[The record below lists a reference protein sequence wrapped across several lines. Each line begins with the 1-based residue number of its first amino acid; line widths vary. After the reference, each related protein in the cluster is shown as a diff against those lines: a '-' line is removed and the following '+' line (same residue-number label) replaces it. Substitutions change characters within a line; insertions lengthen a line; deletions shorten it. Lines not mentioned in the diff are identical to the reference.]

1 LILFNHKNGGIMK
14 SAVFSNGSDT
24 YQVANIIYAGPVS
37 EVPQE
42 KRKGESSHSFRMITT
57 QGTVYCYY
65 KSKESAKNSVGA
77 LKAMMESLKEN
88 VFKSG
93 ADWFD
98 TKKVVSFGHVIKLKN
113 TKDSQT
119 HAFLVIIDTADKNHN
134 QIWLTYKS
142 EDHAEKARKALYA
155 AIHSVNKIP
164 YVPEENNEGK
174 QPAETECCTEMV

>member
-1 LILFNHKNGGIMK
+1 MK

-37 EVPQE
+37 EIPQE
-42 KRKGESSHSFRMITT
+42 KRKGESTHSFRMITT

-65 KSKESAKNSVGA
+65 KSIESAKNSVGA
-77 LKAMMESLKEN
+77 LKQMMESLKEN

-98 TKKVVSFGHVIKLKN
+98 TKRVVSFGHVIKLKN
-113 TKDSQT
+113 TQDGQT
-119 HAFLVIIDTADKNHN
+119 HAFLVIIDTADNNHN

-155 AIHSVNKIP
+155 AIHSVNKIQYRP
-164 YVPEENNEGK
+164 GKDDENKHVVNS
-174 QPAETECCTEMV
+174 ECCTEMA